1 MTPPILIVGAGVAG
15 LTAAVYSA
23 RQGFPVMLVAPGPG
37 ETTTNTYRAQGGVA
51 VALWPDNPADHAKDT
66 LVAARGLAHAEAV
79 QLLTE
84 QAPVAVREMLENAVF
99 EGSAEHPVL
108 GLEAGHSRPR
118 ILHAAD
124 GYTGQAILRYL
135 ESLVAGE
142 PRIRRVSG
150 QVRSLITQGDR
161 VVGVQL
167 ASGEEILGHAV
178 ILATGGYAGL
188 YPFSTNPPSSRGEGL
203 WLAYQVGAILQDL
216 EFVQFHPTV
225 LAEQRRPPLLLT
237 EALRGAGAW
246 IVNRSG
252 MRILRDHPLG
262 ELAPRD
268 EVARAVYQAEAVYLT
283 LEPVGDTAYRQFPK
297 LAHALRERGLDLVR
311 DWLPIIPG
319 AHFTMGGIRTDLTG
333 WTGVPGLWAVG
344 EVAVTG
350 IHGANRL
357 ASNSL
362 LEGLVF
368 GQRAA
373 YAVVD
378 ATPPKF
384 GGRLMASEA
393 PEGFWRVTNHAQ
405 DVLAQALG
413 VVRRES
419 DLRRALDEP
428 WEPGQFFSDWLVIR
442 ILEAAL
448 ARRESRGA
456 HYREEC
462 AGPHEDF
469 QGHFCHQQGQ
479 PMVFRRCDQE
489 SQREGCLT

>member
-1 MTPPILIVGAGVAG
+1 MTPPVLIVGAGVAG
-15 LTAAVYSA
+15 LTAALYSA
-23 RQGFPVMLVAPGPG
+23 RQGFPVILVAQSPG
-37 ETTTNTYRAQGGVA
+37 ETTNTYRAQGGVA
-51 VALWPDNPADHAKDT
+51 VALWPDNPADHAEDT
-66 LVAARGLAHAEAV
+66 LIAARGLAHAEAV
-79 QLLTE
+79 RLLTE
-84 QAPVAVREMLENAVF
+84 QAATAVREMLENAVF
-99 EGSAEHPVL
+99 KGSPEHPVR

-135 ESLVAGE
+135 ETQVAGD

-150 QVRSLITQGDR
+150 RVTTLITRGDR

-167 ASGEEILGHAV
+167 ASSDEILGHAV

-188 YPFSTNPPSSRGEGL
+188 YPLSTNPPSTRGEGL
-203 WLAYQVGAILQDL
+203 WLAYQVGATLQDL

-225 LAEQRRPPLLLT
+225 LSEERRPPLLLT

-246 IVNRSG
+246 IVNQSG
-252 MRILRDHPLG
+252 TRVLRDHPLG

-268 EVARAVYQAEAVYLT
+268 EVARAVHQAESAYLT
-283 LEPVGDTAYRQFPK
+283 LEPVGDAAYRQFPK
-297 LAHALRERGLDLVR
+297 LAHALRERGFDLVR

-368 GQRAA
+368 GRRAA
-373 YAVVD
+373 YAVTDV
-378 ATPPKF
+378 TPPKSHSP
-384 GGRLMASEA
+384 LTA
-393 PEGFWRVTNHAQ
+393 PEVPEDFWRVTNRAQ
-405 DVLAQALG
+405 EVLARVLG

-428 WEPGQFFSDWLVIR
+428 WEPGRFFGDWLVTR
-442 ILEAAL
+442 MLEAAL

-456 HYREEC
+456 HYREDC
-462 AGPHEDF
+462 LGPHENF
-469 QGHFCHQQGQ
+469 RGHFCHQQGQ
-479 PMVFRRCDQE
+479 PMVFRRCGQE
-489 SQREGCLT
+489 SKREECLT